1 MAAIPRARKLRDSE
15 AETVLTGG
23 EYEARL
29 RRQFAK
35 TYASSAGWAKERAGA
50 PADAAGARVL
60 ASGASL
66 LATPGAHTST
76 SPTTLPTARLEVSR
90 LADANGADA
99 GDAVVRSVAF
109 HPSGQLLL
117 AAGFDKKVRFF
128 QCDGVRNAK
137 LQTVFLKDMPVHQA
151 AFAAGGGV
159 VVAAGR
165 RRFLYAMDLE
175 TGTAERVAPPA
186 GRAERSFERFAECAA
201 GGGDVVAL
209 LGARGCVP
217 LLSLKSRCAAGELR
231 MPGSVR
237 AAAFDDS
244 GTLLLTSGEG
254 RGGGGGK
261 GGLGRARGRGRVRR
275 DWDGRDGNGRGG
287 VGRGWAPRPSPPQS
301 LPPARALLPP
311 SPPPPHA
318 HRASTQPSSGG
329 DGVIHTWDL
338 RTRRCL
344 RRDADEGAVGGSALA
359 LCGGPGGGSLATGS
373 PTGVVNV
380 YRRGADGSLGAG
392 AGVVVGDGGHGLLG
406 PVRDRAG
413 PTPSTAVATPAAAT
427 RPAPA
432 RALMNL
438 TTTIDT
444 LAWAPGGQVLA
455 CASRM
460 AKDALRIVHGGSLT
474 VFPNWPTSRTP
485 LGHVHC
491 VAFSPGGGLL
501 AVGNAKGRA
510 LLYRLHDLPV

>member
-186 GRAERSFERFAECAA
+186 GRAERSFERFAACAA

-254 RGGGGGK
+254 RGGGGE
-261 GGLGRARGRGRVRR
+261 
-275 DWDGRDGNGRGG
+275 GG
-287 VGRGWAPRPSPPQS
+287 VG
-301 LPPARALLPP
+301 
-311 SPPPPHA
+311 
-318 HRASTQPSSGG
+318 
-329 DGVIHTWDL
+329 
-338 RTRRCL
+338 
-344 RRDADEGAVGGSALA
+344 
-359 LCGGPGGGSLATGS
+359 TG
-373 PTGVVNV
+373 T
-380 YRRGADGSLGAG
+380 GAG
-392 AGVVVGDGGHGLLG
+392 
-406 PVRDRAG
+406 
-413 PTPSTAVATPAAAT
+413 
-427 RPAPA
+427 
-432 RALMNL
+432 
-438 TTTIDT
+438 
-444 LAWAPGGQVLA
+444 
-455 CASRM
+455 
-460 AKDALRIVHGGSLT
+460 KGS
-474 VFPNWPTSRTP
+474 
-485 LGHVHC
+485 
-491 VAFSPGGGLL
+491 
-501 AVGNAKGRA
+501 
-510 LLYRLHDLPV
+510 